1 MEHTCKCWTG
11 TRKEILLPWGWRCCT
26 SALCRGRKKTESEG
40 ISKSLWPP
48 AGRSLRPHRPWSVL
62 PSPSSNRSEWLRS
75 QLSHS
80 DTHRVRLHTTRTSG
94 TQPETVTQLPD
105 VCEGAASVSP
115 LCPHFLEWRSL
126 FVSEKGVRLR
136 RGSGGECWQ
145 YRDSR
150 RTKNLRRNN
159 QPYWQVCLE
168 IQVKRH
174 RLPIIR

>member
-1 MEHTCKCWTG
+1 MCKCWTG

-48 AGRSLRPHRPWSVL
+48 AGRSLRPHRPWLDCLL
-62 PSPSSNRSEWLRS
+62 PHLTGPSGWGLSSATWALTGCVSTQHARQAPSLR
-75 QLSHS
+75 
-80 DTHRVRLHTTRTSG
+80 
-94 TQPETVTQLPD
+94 QLPNYQ
-105 VCEGAASVSP
+105 VSARAQLPCHRSVPISWNGAHCV
-115 LCPHFLEWRSL
+115 

-150 RTKNLRRNN
+150 RTKNLRRNTN
-159 QPYWQVCLE
+159 LIDKCAWKSGSKGTDFQS
-168 IQVKRH
+168 
-174 RLPIIR
+174 